1 MSSAPP
7 YRPTGYSFSLA
18 ALATGSAI
26 SLRLCTMRP
35 GQMAGTQRSWCVK
48 NSQQAKTVVS
58 GRVYRTVD
66 TNPLRSEVHGH
77 LPGHAND
84 ARLDRLIPYRIP
96 SGEHAVDAGTTKVSS
111 VTEDIVIVL
120 RLPRNSPSANVAPG
134 HVYDGASTGGC
145 HVWDGALA
153 GAEDRG
159 DGDGEL
165 VLPRAAR
172 RVRGGQRQQQC
183 SGQSTVSWA
192 VGMAASGQGA
202 SEQKRARAGGSATP
216 RAS

>member
-111 VTEDIVIVL
+111 AVL
-120 RLPRNSPSANVAPG
+120 RLPPNSPSANVAPG
-134 HVYDGASTGGC
+134 HVYDGAAAGGC
-145 HVWDGALA
+145 HVWDGALT
-153 GAEDRG
+153 GAEDGR

-183 SGQSTVSWA
+183 SGQSTVRA